1 MLIHTRLE
9 GRTPALHKS
18 DLRSVSAQG
27 WKNSGQAGFGKGA
40 VSLEAFQ
47 RLNKGWYTLQRG
59 LT

>member
-9 GRTPALHKS
+9 GRTPALHK
-18 DLRSVSAQG
+18 SVSAQG